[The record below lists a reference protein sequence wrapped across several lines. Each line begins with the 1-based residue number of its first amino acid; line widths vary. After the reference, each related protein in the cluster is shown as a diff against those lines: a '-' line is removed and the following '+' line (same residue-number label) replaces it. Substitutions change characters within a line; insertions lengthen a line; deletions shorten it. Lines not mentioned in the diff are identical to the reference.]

1 MRGAVHFSRLHLQFW
16 TNRGGV
22 DLCLNGSHC
31 VMYGLMSFA
40 YINIIVICKKK
51 HRNKA
56 VKHRQIHVIINFHYW
71 SVSSFCDPS
80 ASCSIQVSLDTRCR
94 LSPDEELVCFLKAS
108 WLSKIFSHLG
118 HGKEAIVIGC
128 M

>member
-22 DLCLNGSHC
+22 DLCLNGSHG

-40 YINIIVICKKK
+40 YINIIVICIG
-51 HRNKA
+51 
-56 VKHRQIHVIINFHYW
+56 VKQSNIDKY
-71 SVSSFCDPS
+71 
-80 ASCSIQVSLDTRCR
+80 
-94 LSPDEELVCFLKAS
+94 
-108 WLSKIFSHLG
+108 
-118 HGKEAIVIGC
+118 

>member
-22 DLCLNGSHC
+22 DLCLYGSHC

-40 YINIIVICKKK
+40 YINIKIIVICEEKK

-56 VKHRQIHVIINFHYW
+56 VKHRQIHMIINFRYW
-71 SVSSFCDPS
+71 SVSSFCDPP

-94 LSPDEELVCFLKAS
+94 LSPDEELLCVS
-108 WLSKIFSHLG
+108 
-118 HGKEAIVIGC
+118 
-128 M
+128 